1 MSADK
6 VFNPE
11 EKAKLSQVINEG
23 ISVLQ
28 EVEDLNEG
36 LNDTVKALSLIHI

>member
-11 EKAKLSQVINEG
+11 EKAKLTQVINEG
-23 ISVLQ
+23 ISVMQ
-28 EVEDLNEG
+28 EV
-36 LNDTVKALSLIHI
+36 